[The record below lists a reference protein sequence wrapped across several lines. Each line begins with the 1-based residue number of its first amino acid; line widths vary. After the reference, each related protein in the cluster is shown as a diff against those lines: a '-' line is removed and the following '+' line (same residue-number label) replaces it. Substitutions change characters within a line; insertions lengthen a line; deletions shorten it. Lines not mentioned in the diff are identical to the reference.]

1 MLLTP
6 AHRRSGRIRK
16 KTNKNS
22 EDNKK
27 KETKCCICDSSLE
40 GKGNNAAPYKKGM
53 CCNNCNDRL
62 VIPFRSLLVFC

>member
-22 EDNKK
+22 EEL
-27 KETKCCICDSSLE
+27 KEEKTKCCICDCSLE
-40 GKGNNAAPYKKGM
+40 GKGM

>member
-16 KTNKNS
+16 KPNKNS
-22 EDNKK
+22 EENK
-27 KETKCCICDSSLE
+27 KETKCCICDCLLE
-40 GKGNNAAPYKKGM
+40 GEGNNAAPYKKGI

>member
-22 EDNKK
+22 EENKK
-27 KETKCCICDSSLE
+27 KETKCCICDCLIT
-40 GKGNNAAPYKKGM
+40 GHGNNAAPYKKGM

>member
-22 EDNKK
+22 EELKEE
-27 KETKCCICDSSLE
+27 ETKCCICDCSLE